1 MATDAVTALLRT
13 FVHEPWEN
21 GNFEA
26 LDEAVSDAYV
36 LDDELSIDDLKEV
49 IRSTRRGL
57 PDLKVTIDDVV
68 SEGDKVAWRW
78 TMRGTHQGDLEGHA
92 PTGRQVTFS
101 GITIVHLAN
110 GKVVADWFGARGP
123 DVDEQLGDTT

>member
-1 MATDAVTALLRT
+1 MATDDVTTLLQT
-13 FVHEPWEN
+13 FVREPWEN
-21 GNFEA
+21 GNLEA

-49 IRSTRRGL
+49 IRSTRQGL

-78 TMRGTHQGDLEGHA
+78 TMRGTHQGELEGHP

-101 GITIVHLAN
+101 GITIVHLEN

-123 DVDEQLGDTT
+123 DVEEQLSANT